1 MNLFTIITI
10 NYNNVEGLRRTI
22 ESVVNQTSKDYEYI
36 VIDGGSTDGSVEVIK
51 EYASQIDYWVSEPD
65 KGIYNAMNKGIY
77 FAKGKYCN
85 FMNSGDM
92 FYDNKVIERVNT
104 FAMTEDVVC
113 GNIVY
118 PGQGVWKNP
127 DNITMARFYKHAI
140 YHQACFIK
148 TRLLKEHP
156 YDENMKVA
164 ADWKWFIDMLIFR
177 NATYAHIPVT
187 ISEYEGGGISE
198 TGTEI
203 GKIER
208 EQTLNMFLP
217 SRVREDY
224 DDYLYGKTPYRL
236 LFTTAE
242 IIPPI
247 HKILYR
253 INVLILKTLN
263 LKLHSQWIKDLPWKE

>member
-1 MNLFTIITI
+1 MKVSIITI
-10 NYNNVEGLRRTI
+10 NYNHADGLRKTI
-22 ESVVNQTSKDYEYI
+22 ESVIAQTCKDYEYI
-36 VIDGGSTDGSVEVIK
+36 IIDGGSTDGSVDVIK

-65 KGIYNAMNKGIY
+65 GGIYPAMNKGIRI
-77 FAKGKYCN
+77 AKGDYCI

-104 FAMTEDVVC
+104 YTMTEDVVC
-113 GNIVY
+113 GDIVY

-127 DNITMARFYKHAI
+127 DKITMARFYKHAI

-148 TRLLKEHP
+148 TRLLKDYP

-177 NATYAHIPVT
+177 NATYAHIPII

-198 TGTEI
+198 AGTEI
-203 GKIER
+203 GKTER

-224 DDYLYGKTPYRL
+224 DDYLYGKTPYRH

-263 LKLHSQWIKDLPWKE
+263 LKLHSQWIKALPWKE